1 MAGTVTVDRQKKS
14 AVSIIAMVAAIGGVM
29 ASFTGHP
36 YWGLFIGLGAIV
48 LGALGFAMAAS
59 PRVSGGLLSIIAI
72 ALSIIGLGLS
82 VLVAIGIIIF

>member
-1 MAGTVTVDRQKKS
+1 MAGTVLVEQQKKS
-14 AVSIIAMVAAIGGVM
+14 VVSIIASVAAIGGVV

-48 LGALGFAMAAS
+48 LSALGFAMAAS
-59 PRVSGGLLSIIAI
+59 PRVSGGLLSIAAI

-82 VLVAIGIIIF
+82 VLVAIGVIIF